1 MDRFAEKYYSLSP
14 YQYAGNNPI
23 RNIDVNGDSIVI
35 EANPNGLF
43 DQIKDWLGFD
53 TQYQSKV
60 KEMLEELKEIDEDV
74 KEMIERLEAS
84 EHIIRITQISKERRL
99 NGENGNI
106 ARPETEEEG
115 VKQGGTIE
123 FDPYNTKTSEGYRS
137 PIIGLVHE
145 LAHTDDFIQGRMV
158 PVDGKKL
165 KQKDEFELLNKRI
178 AEQYPLEMENKV
190 RAKLKLPLRSSTFI
204 FK

>member
-35 EANPNGLF
+35 EANPNGAF
-43 DQIKDWLGFD
+43 DKIKSKLGFD

-60 KEMLEELKEIDEDV
+60 KEMLDELKEIDEDV

-84 EHIIRITQISKERRL
+84 EHTIRITQISKERRL

-106 ARPETEEEG
+106 ARPEVNKEG

-123 FDPYNTKTSEGYRS
+123 FDPYNSKTSGGYR
-137 PIIGLVHE
+137 PPMVGLAHE
-145 LAHTDDFIQGRMV
+145 LGHTDDFIQGRMV
-158 PVDGKKL
+158 PYKKEKL
-165 KQKDEFELLNKRI
+165 KKGDALERLNRMA
-178 AEQYPLEMENKV
+178 AEQYPLEIENKV
-190 RAKLKLPLRSSTFI
+190 RAKLKLPPRSLEDY

>member
-106 ARPETEEEG
+106 ARPEVNKEG

-123 FDPYNTKTSEGYRS
+123 FDPYNYKTSGGYR
-137 PIIGLVHE
+137 PPMVGLAHE
-145 LAHTDDFIQGRMV
+145 LGHTDDFIQGRMIPYDDV
-158 PVDGKKL
+158 KL
-165 KQKDEFELLNKRI
+165 KEGDVFERLNKMA
-178 AEQYPLEMENKV
+178 AEQHPLEMENKV
-190 RAKLKLPLRSSTFI
+190 RAKLKLPLRSSTFV